1 MQTTFVFKA
10 LVEMQTTDIFYNGLR
25 ISWKC
30 TITVTQHWA
39 GKHNWEIVF
48 MIDPNTF
55 LYNFWFIG
63 SKFWGCDEDNVSL
76 MSNYEVREKIWTTK
90 NIRVSLCLGTQ
101 VS

>member
-30 TITVTQHWA
+30 TITVTQHCA

-55 LYNFWFIG
+55 LYN
-63 SKFWGCDEDNVSL
+63 VSL
-76 MSNYEVREKIWTTK
+76 MSNYKVREKIWTTK